1 MTGYWL
7 QSSLGGRRRGVSHW
21 PAGGRV
27 AMQTGDVTKKVHT
40 SGWVLGLG
48 GKLNHISLYCIVA
61 IAAQHVTTS
70 PSARQYN
77 GEYK

>member
-61 IAAQHVTTS
+61 IAAQHVATS
-70 PSARQYN
+70 PLRPAVQW
-77 GEYK
+77 